1 MALLAKFKPRPAA
14 DDPEVRARQAERRAI
29 AEARELRMA
38 ERRREREEA
47 AARLT
52 VEREAA
58 AVAAAAAAAER
69 EAAARDAARQEALLK
84 LEQKAARDKRYAARK
99 ARR

>member
-1 MALLAKFKPRPAA
+1 MALLAKFKTRPAA
-14 DDPEVRARQAERRAI
+14 DDPEVLARQAERLAI

-47 AARLT
+47 AARLA

-58 AVAAAAAAAER
+58 AAAAAALMVER
-69 EAAARDAARQEALLK
+69 EAAAREATRQEALLK